1 MEIGNRRKKRSSK
14 LSVRCRDLGVAVLDW
29 IAFWIRLPICIL
41 PLTFY
46 TNLNKGAHEL
56 ITPFC
61 SLSQQLL
68 RKFYLVMRRVFLQNF
83 QVCIIFHLHVVRK
96 WIEAGLKLSALEDRN
111 QGVVLLFFGGERR
124 ENKWGGLLLWHHQT
138 FPNSLQAAIPGF
150 LSLHKSDRK
159 NLHYLTVGRADFAI
173 FGVFMVKK

>member
-29 IAFWIRLPICIL
+29 IAFWIRLPICLL

-56 ITPFC
+56 ITHFC

-68 RKFYLVMRRVFLQNF
+68 RKFNLVMRRVFLQNF

-124 ENKWGGLLLWHHQT
+124 EKKWEACSCRITKPFQILCKLPSRDFSLFTKVTSKT
-138 FPNSLQAAIPGF
+138 FI
-150 LSLHKSDRK
+150 
-159 NLHYLTVGRADFAI
+159 T
-173 FGVFMVKK
+173 

>member
-14 LSVRCRDLGVAVLDW
+14 FSVRRRDLGVAVLDW
-29 IAFWIRLPICIL
+29 IAFWIRLPICLL

-56 ITPFC
+56 ITHFC

-96 WIEAGLKLSALEDRN
+96 WIEAGLKLSPLEDTN
-111 QGVVLLFFGGERR
+111 QGVSLEENEEERNGRLALAASPNLSKFFASCHPGISLFTKVTAKTFITSQLV
-124 ENKWGGLLLWHHQT
+124 GLISQSLELLW
-138 FPNSLQAAIPGF
+138 
-150 LSLHKSDRK
+150 
-159 NLHYLTVGRADFAI
+159 
-173 FGVFMVKK
+173 